1 LAILHFEEERPT
13 LRIEE
18 MTDENLIERYHAGSG
33 PSTFRELFDELFR
46 RHHARIAHW
55 SYRYTGDHEAA
66 LDLTQEIFMKAFR
79 SFHTFKG
86 NSRFSTWIYVIARN
100 HCLNSLKRRAHDHV
114 ELNPAVA
121 ARLAD
126 PTSSAI
132 HHTLEARQAF
142 QSRWQLITSILT
154 STEIRVMLLHFGM
167 EMPLEAI
174 TRELGLTNRSGA
186 KAFIVSARRKL
197 SASSET
203 WGAGEQ
209 EGRPMS
215 LRKEPK
221 QPSRMARR
229 RPAFA

>member
-1 LAILHFEEERPT
+1 
-13 LRIEE
+13 
-18 MTDENLIERYHAGSG
+18 MSDEDLIERYHASAG
-33 PSTFRELFDELFR
+33 PGAFRELFDELFR
-46 RHHARIAHW
+46 RHHVRIAHW
-55 SYRYTGDHEAA
+55 SFRYTGDHEAA

-100 HCLNSLKRRAHDHV
+100 HCLNSLKRRAHNHV
-114 ELNPAVA
+114 ELAPVIA

-126 PTSSAI
+126 PASSAI
-132 HHTLEARQAF
+132 HQTLELRQAF
-142 QSRWQLITSILT
+142 QTRWQLITSILT
-154 STEIRVMLLHFGM
+154 STEIRVMLLHFGL
-167 EMPLEAI
+167 ELPLEAI

-197 SASSET
+197 AASVES
-203 WGAGEQ
+203 WRGLDQ
-209 EGRPMS
+209 EARPMS

-221 QPSRMARR
+221 QPTRMARR